1 MPVTA
6 QFLRSQNIF
15 FGWQRWRG
23 ARRLLQCALL
33 GSVLL
38 GPSLALAL
46 DAAGLVLGKGLNDAL
61 IQSDNIASTEIA
73 GVDLRW
79 RTDAADWFDWAE
91 VDELHVNLQLAHW
104 RGDHL
109 GECEHLN
116 TIALAALWR
125 WQHEADWFFDA
136 SVGAARHSERRYEEV
151 ELAGRN
157 QFSLD
162 FAVGRQFAERWE
174 WSLRYRHYS
183 NGYTARPN
191 PGLDGMVLLLSR
203 RF

>member
-1 MPVTA
+1 MPA
-6 QFLRSQNIF
+6 KALFRCNQNRLVAAK
-15 FGWQRWRG
+15 FGRR
-23 ARRLLQCALL
+23 AHRLLKSALL
-33 GSVLL
+33 FGVVLCPGL
-38 GPSLALAL
+38 VSAL

-79 RTDAADWFDWAE
+79 RTEAADWFDWAE
-91 VDELHVNLQLAHW
+91 VDELHINLQLAHW

-109 GECEHLN
+109 GEREHLN
-116 TIALAALWR
+116 TVALAALWR
-125 WQHEADWFFDA
+125 WQHENDWFFDA

-162 FAVGRQFAERWE
+162 FAVGRQFAEHWE
-174 WSLRYRHYS
+174 WSVRYRHYS

-191 PGLDGMVLLLSR
+191 PGLDGMVLALSR

>member
-1 MPVTA
+1 MPVKALFRCTQCRLAGA
-6 QFLRSQNIF
+6 QRGRS
-15 FGWQRWRG
+15 
-23 ARRLLQCALL
+23 ARRMLQGALL
-33 GSVLL
+33 AGLVLC
-38 GPSLALAL
+38 PSLASAL
-46 DAAGLVLGKGLNDAL
+46 DAAGLVLGKGLNNAL

-79 RTDAADWFDWAE
+79 RTEAADWFDWAE
-91 VDELHVNLQLAHW
+91 VDELHINLQLAHW

-109 GECEHLN
+109 GEREHLN

-125 WQHEADWFFDA
+125 WQHEKDWFFDA

-162 FAVGRQFAERWE
+162 FAVGRHFADHWE
-174 WSLRYRHYS
+174 WSVRYRHYS

-203 RF
+203 QF

>member
-1 MPVTA
+1 MPA
-6 QFLRSQNIF
+6 KAHAFRSEYRFSNEQYE
-15 FGWQRWRG
+15 RR
-23 ARRLLQCALL
+23 ARRLLHRALL
-33 GSVLL
+33 AGLVLC
-38 GPSLALAL
+38 SSQASAL

-79 RTDAADWFDWAE
+79 RTEAADWFDWAE
-91 VDELHVNLQLAHW
+91 VDELHINLQLAHW

-109 GECEHLN
+109 GEREHLN
-116 TIALAALWR
+116 TVALAALWR
-125 WQHEADWFFDA
+125 WQHENDWFFDA

-162 FAVGRQFAERWE
+162 FAVGRQFAEHWE
-174 WSLRYRHYS
+174 WSVRYRHYS

-191 PGLDGMVLLLSR
+191 PGLDGMVLALSR

>member
-1 MPVTA
+1 M
-6 QFLRSQNIF
+6 LRGTLL
-15 FGWQRWRG
+15 FGV
-23 ARRLLQCALL
+23 
-33 GSVLL
+33 VLCP
-38 GPSLALAL
+38 GLASAL

-79 RTDAADWFDWAE
+79 RTEAADWFDWAE
-91 VDELHVNLQLAHW
+91 VDELHINLQLAHW

-109 GECEHLN
+109 GEREHLN

-125 WQHEADWFFDA
+125 WQHENDWFFDA

-162 FAVGRQFAERWE
+162 FAVGRQFAEHWE
-174 WSLRYRHYS
+174 WSVRYRHYS

-191 PGLDGMVLLLSR
+191 PGLDGMVLALSR

>member
-1 MPVTA
+1 MPAKALFRRNQNRLVVA
-6 QFLRSQNIF
+6 KFGRRAHRLLRSTLL
-15 FGWQRWRG
+15 FGV
-23 ARRLLQCALL
+23 
-33 GSVLL
+33 VLCP
-38 GPSLALAL
+38 GLASAL

-79 RTDAADWFDWAE
+79 RTEAADWFDWAE
-91 VDELHVNLQLAHW
+91 VDELHINLQLAHW

-109 GECEHLN
+109 GEREHLN

-125 WQHEADWFFDA
+125 WQHENDWFFDA

-162 FAVGRQFAERWE
+162 FAVGRQFAEHWE
-174 WSLRYRHYS
+174 WSVRYRHYS

-191 PGLDGMVLLLSR
+191 PGLDGMVLALSR